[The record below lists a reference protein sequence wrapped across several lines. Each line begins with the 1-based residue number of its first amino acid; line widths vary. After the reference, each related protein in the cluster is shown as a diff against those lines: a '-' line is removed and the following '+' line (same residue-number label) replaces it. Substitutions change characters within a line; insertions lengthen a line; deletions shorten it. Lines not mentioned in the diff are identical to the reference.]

1 MGKIKIREF
10 DIRKMQYGIH
20 TEIIPGETPFTMDMV
35 KTESDYLNVAVH
47 IPHFPGSQTGIKLV
61 LTPPIAKDLF
71 NSMLSDEDMC
81 FVVLSDDTYMLYPNN
96 DIQLWDYID
105 FMLHD
110 NTQRVRGIPGA
121 HISEYIQTDNELVYR
136 KR

>member
-1 MGKIKIREF
+1 MGKIKIHEF
-10 DIRKMQYGIH
+10 DIYRKQYGIN

-35 KTESDYLNVAVH
+35 KTESDYLNVAIH

-61 LTPPIAKDLF
+61 LTPPIARDLF

-81 FVVLSDDTYMLYPNN
+81 FVVFSDDTYMLYPNN
-96 DIQLWDYID
+96 DMRLWDYID
-105 FMLHD
+105 FKLHD
-110 NTQRVRGIPGA
+110 DTKRISGIPGA
-121 HISEYIQTDNELVYR
+121 HISEYIQRDNELVYR